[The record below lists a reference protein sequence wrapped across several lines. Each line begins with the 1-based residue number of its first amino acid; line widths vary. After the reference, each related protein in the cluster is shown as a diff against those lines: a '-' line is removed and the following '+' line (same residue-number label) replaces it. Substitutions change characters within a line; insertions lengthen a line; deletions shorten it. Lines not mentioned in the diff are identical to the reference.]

1 MHNVPCL
8 CRARAV
14 LVPCMR
20 LHEAHED
27 RRGADEAK
35 RGEHH
40 ACEHLHG
47 QGLSVHTQCVH
58 TLHTACA
65 PRARAPAVASASG
78 PVAAIGRAAPAAARR
93 TRAARGA
100 ARPRRPHAAQMGR
113 GRPRALPPAAGL
125 LPLPP
130 AAAPRRPAARTEQRN
145 TPCSPPAPVRSEHEK
160 HAQYIHSACVPVR
173 NEHGMLSGPG

>member
-1 MHNVPCL
+1 M
-8 CRARAV
+8 CRACAV
-14 LVPCMR
+14 LVPCMCMCMC

-27 RRGADEAK
+27 RRGPDEAE

-40 ACEHLHG
+40 AREHLYG
-47 QGLSVHTQCVH
+47 RGVSVHAQCVPK
-58 TLHTACA
+58 LHCA
-65 PRARAPAVASASG
+65 PRARAPAAASASV
-78 PVAAIGRAAPAAARR
+78 PVAAIGRAAPAAAQR

-100 ARPRRPHAAQMGR
+100 VRPRPLRAAQMGC
-113 GRPRALPPAAGL
+113 GRPRALPRAAGL